1 MGYYPDALA
10 CRSTPLHC
18 TPRLGVHGCASLE
31 WGSAHGWAIPLS
43 YGAGLI
49 LGLTCG
55 VFVAYLIYDT
65 YMHLHVAVAAFFC
78 VFGWVFLLMWVR
90 ASPALFTADPC
101 SAPAGCVCLSP
112 LATMQHATCDMPL
125 ATCNMKLC
133 NMQYETMQDAT
144 CNMRHAPG
152 NMQHATCHGPGPEP
166 GG

>member
-1 MGYYPDALA
+1 
-10 CRSTPLHC
+10 
-18 TPRLGVHGCASLE
+18 V
-31 WGSAHGWAIPLS
+31 IPLS

-101 SAPAGCVCLSP
+101 SAPAGCVCLLP
-112 LATMQHATCDMPL
+112 LATMQHATWDMQPATCPLQHATCDMPL
-125 ATCNMKLC
+125 ATCDMPL
-133 NMQYETMQDAT
+133 AT
-144 CNMRHAPG
+144 C